1 MIQVFMVVIMV
12 NKNLLLH
19 GQSYTNYKTHCWR
32 PWRGCSMNI
41 LPQQVV
47 EVHIEKNLEMKILVL
62 VMAFMTVSAMV
73 MVVVVVDGVL
83 IFVISVEE
91 DMDVIV
97 MCILMMKIQVLGMDF
112 MMISEVVVV
121 VGVLVTMIGV
131 LEENADMVV
140 VFTLMMKRK
149 FIVNLKMGNM
159 VIMTTLLLTMGI
171 LDSIVIA
178 VEVLVMMED
187 IIVVVT
193 IGMIRI
199 ALLESS

>member
-1 MIQVFMVVIMV
+1 MNVF
-12 NKNLLLH
+12 
-19 GQSYTNYKTHCWR
+19 
-32 PWRGCSMNI
+32 
-41 LPQQVV
+41 PQRVV
-47 EVHIEKNLEMKILVL
+47 EVHIKKNLEMKILVL
-62 VMAFMTVSAMV
+62 VMNFMTVLAMV
-73 MVVVVVDGVL
+73 MVVVVANGVLIFISKVVDGVL

-112 MMISEVVVV
+112 MMISEVMVV
-121 VGVLVTMIGV
+121 VGMLVTMIGV

-159 VIMTTLLLTMGI
+159 MIMTTLLLTMGV

-187 IIVVVT
+187 NIVVVT

>member
-1 MIQVFMVVIMV
+1 M
-12 NKNLLLH
+12 
-19 GQSYTNYKTHCWR
+19 
-32 PWRGCSMNI
+32 
-41 LPQQVV
+41 
-47 EVHIEKNLEMKILVL
+47 
-62 VMAFMTVSAMV
+62 
-73 MVVVVVDGVL
+73 L
-83 IFVISVEE
+83 IFMISVEE
-91 DMDVIV
+91 DMDMII
-97 MCILMMKIQVLGMDF
+97 MCILMMKIQVLRIYF
-112 MMISEVVVV
+112 MMLSEVMVV

-159 VIMTTLLLTMGI
+159 MIMTTLLLTMGV

-187 IIVVVT
+187 NNVVFT
-193 IGMIRI
+193 IGMIQI

>member
-1 MIQVFMVVIMV
+1 M
-12 NKNLLLH
+12 
-19 GQSYTNYKTHCWR
+19 
-32 PWRGCSMNI
+32 
-41 LPQQVV
+41 
-47 EVHIEKNLEMKILVL
+47 
-62 VMAFMTVSAMV
+62 
-73 MVVVVVDGVL
+73 
-83 IFVISVEE
+83 
-91 DMDVIV
+91 
-97 MCILMMKIQVLGMDF
+97 
-112 MMISEVVVV
+112 V

-131 LEENADMVV
+131 LEENVDMVV

-159 VIMTTLLLTMGI
+159 VIMATLLLTMGI
-171 LDSIVIA
+171 LDSIVMV

>member
-1 MIQVFMVVIMV
+1 M
-12 NKNLLLH
+12 NLWP
-19 GQSYTNYKTHCWR
+19 ST
-32 PWRGCSMNI
+32 
-41 LPQQVV
+41 
-47 EVHIEKNLEMKILVL
+47 EVHIKKNLEMKILVL
-62 VMAFMTVSAMV
+62 VMDFMTVSAMV
-73 MVVVVVDGVL
+73 MVVVVVVGVLIFISKVVDGVL

-112 MMISEVVVV
+112 MMISEVMVV
-121 VGVLVTMIGV
+121 VGVLITMIGV

-159 VIMTTLLLTMGI
+159 MIMTTLLLTMGV

-199 ALLESS
+199 ALIESS

>member
-1 MIQVFMVVIMV
+1 MNVF
-12 NKNLLLH
+12 
-19 GQSYTNYKTHCWR
+19 
-32 PWRGCSMNI
+32 
-41 LPQQVV
+41 PQWVV
-47 EVHIEKNLEMKILVL
+47 EVHIKKNLEIKTI
-62 VMAFMTVSAMV
+62 SAMV
-73 MVVVVVDGVL
+73 MVVVVVDGVLIFISKVVDGML

-97 MCILMMKIQVLGMDF
+97 MCILMMKIQVWGMDF
-112 MMISEVVVV
+112 MMISEVMVV

-149 FIVNLKMGNM
+149 FIVNLKIGNM

-178 VEVLVMMED
+178 IEVLVMMED

-193 IGMIRI
+193 IGMIRT

>member
-1 MIQVFMVVIMV
+1 
-12 NKNLLLH
+12 
-19 GQSYTNYKTHCWR
+19 
-32 PWRGCSMNI
+32 
-41 LPQQVV
+41 
-47 EVHIEKNLEMKILVL
+47 
-62 VMAFMTVSAMV
+62 
-73 MVVVVVDGVL
+73 
-83 IFVISVEE
+83 
-91 DMDVIV
+91 
-97 MCILMMKIQVLGMDF
+97 MDF
-112 MMISEVVVV
+112 MMISEVMVV

-140 VFTLMMKRK
+140 MFTLMMKRK

-159 VIMTTLLLTMGI
+159 MIMTTLLLTMGV
-171 LDSIVIA
+171 LDNIVIA

>member
-1 MIQVFMVVIMV
+1 M
-12 NKNLLLH
+12 
-19 GQSYTNYKTHCWR
+19 
-32 PWRGCSMNI
+32 
-41 LPQQVV
+41 
-47 EVHIEKNLEMKILVL
+47 
-62 VMAFMTVSAMV
+62 
-73 MVVVVVDGVL
+73 
-83 IFVISVEE
+83 
-91 DMDVIV
+91 
-97 MCILMMKIQVLGMDF
+97 GMDF
-112 MMISEVVVV
+112 MMISEVMVV

-199 ALLESS
+199 ALIESS